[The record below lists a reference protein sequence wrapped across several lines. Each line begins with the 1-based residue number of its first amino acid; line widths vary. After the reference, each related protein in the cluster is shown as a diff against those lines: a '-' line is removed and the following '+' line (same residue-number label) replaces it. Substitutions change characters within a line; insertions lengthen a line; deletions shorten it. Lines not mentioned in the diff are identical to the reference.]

1 MDINLETFVK
11 AKRQA
16 SHVSNVNK
24 TPWRWCQ
31 LQCSKYLH
39 FTWAKIFLIEFS
51 ICGAAMN
58 FFSVYCPKSQKSH
71 TQRRLNEKQ
80 RDREWKNI
88 VNVMRFAII
97 ASSLLRNSC
106 GIHDLSLICHERQ
119 VKEKR
124 ISMALIYDSSRNVEG
139 ILKTSTSLFYLF
151 MV

>member
-1 MDINLETFVK
+1 MMSIAMQQVFTFYM
-11 AKRQA
+11 
-16 SHVSNVNK
+16 
-24 TPWRWCQ
+24 
-31 LQCSKYLH
+31 SKN
-39 FTWAKIFLIEFS
+39 IFNRIFNMWSCNE
-51 ICGAAMN
+51 I